1 MKYTEKDKSGYDSA
15 TINSS
20 NPFVRL
26 AHRSRVKKGYD
37 IVLSRL
43 SEGRLLDYGCGTGIL
58 LNKIKQS
65 NNNRGGV
72 ELYGYEPVMKERCV
86 ENLSIFSDYNEIVKF
101 APFATITVFEV
112 LEHLQWKEIGT
123 ILNRFKDILKED
135 GKIYISVPIEV
146 GPAII
151 LKEVNRK
158 RSGDNCQYNF
168 LEFIK
173 AAFFGIPGYR
183 EAPDS
188 DYMLLHK
195 GFDFRHLIHFFKSR
209 GWKVKIIG
217 YGPLPIPTWYGNSQ
231 VFLSLSR

>member
-1 MKYTEKDKSGYDSA
+1 MECMENDKSGYDNA
-15 TINSS
+15 TVNSS
-20 NPFVRL
+20 NPLVRL
-26 AHRSRVKKGYD
+26 AHRSRVRKGYD
-37 IVLSRL
+37 IVLPRL

-65 NNNRGGV
+65 DRGV
-72 ELYGYEPVMKERCV
+72 NVYGYEPFKEERCA
-86 ENLSIFSDYNEIVKF
+86 ENLSIFSDYNEIVKY

-112 LEHLQWKEIGT
+112 LEHLQWKEIDI

-151 LKEVNRK
+151 LKEINRK
-158 RSGDNCQYNF
+158 RFGFDYQYSF

-183 EAPDS
+183 EAPDA
-188 DYMLLHK
+188 DYMLHK
-195 GFDFRHLIHFFKSR
+195 GFDFRHLIHFIKSR
-209 GWKVKIIG
+209 GWKVKILG

-231 VFLSLSR
+231 VFLCLSR